1 MATLPAGMKQVR
13 TQSSWGS
20 PSVHYDY
27 KGVKIRKYRD
37 SWTFWAEVQI
47 WETGKISI
55 EDTYGDYRLAGV
67 PQSVERYLQDENYVL
82 DTEQGIF
89 RLSEARKAELQ
100 TLARKR
106 ITDEIQ
112 AMENYLAQYLQEK
125 NWRKLESTAARM
137 NQFTTRHAWALELE
151 GAVN

>member
-1 MATLPAGMKQVR
+1 MKQVR
-13 TQSSWGS
+13 TQNSWGS
-20 PSVHYDY
+20 PSTHYEY
-27 KGVKIRKYRD
+27 KGVKIRKFRD
-37 SWTFWAEVQI
+37 AWSFSTEVQI
-47 WETGKISI
+47 WETGRISV
-55 EDTYGDYRLAGV
+55 EDSYGDYRLAGV

-82 DTEQGIF
+82 DTERGFF
-89 RLSEARKAELQ
+89 RLTEARKAELQ

-137 NQFTTRHAWALELE
+137 NQFTTRHAWALQTEE
-151 GAVN
+151 ITA